1 MNTNNIYGIQKSP
14 ETEIRSGL
22 DIASATASGAAQG
35 ANLLRAAGPY
45 GMAAGAIIGGGIS
58 LIKQKSLKREE
69 QRQNFT
75 DKQRNSFVDSL
86 EGRQAMNTNY
96 VPMAR
101 EGIKMPRYTKVEAE
115 GDGSNSKNS
124 IGEFHLD
131 KNYNIKRVIKGA
143 THEQGGVPV
152 KMEKGDII
160 LAPREQGDEEPLNE
174 SHRPKFDKINNAI
187 KKYKLEGNK
196 AAKIFLDSEVAKLP
210 KEGEI
215 ARSGIVQDDRSPMF
229 ENQEKFKSPF
239 ETKSLKDQN
248 RIFNPINNDLLKT
261 NSNKG
266 NTVSSTF
273 DAKYSTKKN
282 YDFSSAYSGKAPQ
295 SFDINTAKDIKRK
308 GDPYTYREDEVSG
321 KIYSRGANSK
331 DWVDTRESGK
341 IKDYEGFYK
350 TVTGK
355 DYKKPRESLMD
366 KYLISPAVVPPG
378 ESIPF
383 SKKVSMIENEKSVTE
398 NDKLKIDK
406 KTKVKKDKEGEKE
419 ENYSDIRNR
428 NNVMKYSNML
438 YNSAMGSKKVDTVN
452 RRFLTSEDYKYQDT
466 SNTLRKSVDTNAN
479 AARLAARGSRLSSG
493 QSLSLQNQISASS
506 QSAMEQ
512 INEREYAKRLDVS
525 NLNTS
530 QRNQNKGTNL
540 NLSNTYDEQ
549 DAQNEGA
556 RQAFQSEAARDM
568 TKLGQ
573 LEEGKR
579 YLMDKDKKQ
588 YKMDKYK
595 TSLMDDFY
603 KNYTIDKNRKPVLRE
618 N

>member
-58 LIKQKSLKREE
+58 LVNQRSMKREE

-75 DKQRNSFVDSL
+75 DKQKNSFVDSL

-96 VPMAR
+96 IPMAR
-101 EGIKMPRYTKVEAE
+101 EGMKMPRYTKVEAE

-152 KMEKGDII
+152 KMKKGDII
-160 LAPREQGDEEPLNE
+160 LAPREQGDEGPLNE

-215 ARSGIVQDDRSPMF
+215 ARAGFYENGKSPMF
-229 ENQEKFKSPF
+229 ENEEEFKNPF

-248 RIFNPINNDLLKT
+248 RIFNPINSDLLKT

-366 KYLISPAVVPPG
+366 KYLTSPAVIPPK
-378 ESIPF
+378 ELVPF
-383 SKKVSMIENEKSVTE
+383 SKQVSMVENENSVTE
-398 NDKLKIDK
+398 DD
-406 KTKVKKDKEGEKE
+406 KTKIKEKTKTKEEKE
-419 ENYSDIRNR
+419 DYSDIKNR

-438 YNSAMGSKKVDTVN
+438 YNSAMGSKKVDEVN
-452 RRFLTSEDYKYQDT
+452 RRYVDSEDYKYQDT

-525 NLNTS
+525 NLNTA

-549 DAQNEGA
+549 DAQNKGA

-573 LEEGKR
+573 LEEEKR

-603 KNYTIDKNRKPVLRE
+603 KNYTIDENGKPVLR
-618 N
+618 